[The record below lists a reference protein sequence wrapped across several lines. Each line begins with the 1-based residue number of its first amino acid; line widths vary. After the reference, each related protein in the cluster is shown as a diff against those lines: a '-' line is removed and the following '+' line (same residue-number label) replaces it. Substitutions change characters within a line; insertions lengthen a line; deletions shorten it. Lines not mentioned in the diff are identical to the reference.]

1 MATAFRYAHKNMDFI
16 QLSMK
21 EVPGHLRSALQL
33 MTEGTCEEISDGLPI
48 DIGQI
53 VKVGNSCK
61 EKVKEVID
69 KYDLVINELNELTE
83 ATIAT
88 QGVTEEARR
97 RTRAMME
104 ANRVE
109 QEYLDSQLGKVET
122 ELEKTKQQLEE
133 ETSTFKKAVGEL
145 GSWQSSLRQILNVTI
160 DTAANTVVPMMVMS
174 GGISMVASAA
184 TTVESIAGV
193 AGIVGVQ
200 ALRARQQSSAAS
212 PQTAPEQTPAGPED
226 QSLAGR
232 AQGLAKIVQ
241 VLKETAFVSDI
252 ALDKMALKNKGPLIT
267 AASSLDVQKTRIASA
282 EGSNLKEKLMK
293 VCSRIEKLIADVESA
308 FDKNDSNVI
317 DLHNECEKILEKCI
331 KYGDAKTKASLW
343 SCPSPAMLNNAK
355 GFADKFLGPKSN
367 LSENYVKEVH
377 MKMELTKEQL
387 RSTEKD
393 AEMQRERQLKL
404 TKDLHQTLSDL
415 TKFKEE
421 NSTQDEVLK
430 QIAKGLEV
438 FGKLKKQWT
447 DLLVFFDGM
456 GNLVNATLGP
466 RLDQF
471 AAIAQTA
478 ETQRKKEKELTTL
491 MRQRLFTPA
500 YEATKIAY
508 IVDHLSTTYW
518 KISQQHL
525 MPIVSSFGEMI
536 AMSDKKE
543 IEAKQ
548 RAIQLKASEAAEQ
561 IEAFIEQGH
570 RDFEARVQERQRQL
584 EITFKKFV
592 PQLPEEEVKKIQEF
606 VQKAKHDDDDDD
618 HHDDDVQGAAGP
630 DYDGYSY

>member
-1 MATAFRYAHKNMDFI
+1 MATAFRFAHKNMDFI

-21 EVPGHLRSALQL
+21 GVPGHLRSTLQL
-33 MTEGTCEEISDGLPI
+33 MTEGTCEEISDGLHI

-53 VKVGNSCK
+53 IQAGNVCK
-61 EKVKEVID
+61 DKVKEVIE

-83 ATIAT
+83 ATITT

-97 RTRAMME
+97 KARAMME
-104 ANRVE
+104 ANKVE
-109 QEYLDSQLGKVET
+109 QVYLEEQLQKLET
-122 ELEKTKQQLEE
+122 ELEKTQEQLEE
-133 ETSTFKKAVGEL
+133 ETETFKNTISEL
-145 GSWQSSLRQILNVTI
+145 GSWQSLGQQFVNVTI
-160 DTAANTVVPMMVMS
+160 DTAANTVIPMMVMS

-184 TTVESIAGV
+184 STAESFAGV

-200 ALRARQQSSAAS
+200 ALKSSQTQAVS
-212 PQTAPEQTPAGPED
+212 NPPQNFEQAPVEPED
-226 QSLAGR
+226 QSLVGR

-241 VLKETAFVSDI
+241 TIQDTMFLGDTQ
-252 ALDKMALKNKGPLIT
+252 LNKMALKNREPLI
-267 AASSLDVQKTRIASA
+267 AAKSSLGVQKSRIASA
-282 EGSNLKEKLMK
+282 EWSKTKEKLIK
-293 VCSRIEKLIADVESA
+293 VCCRIEKLIVDISEA
-308 FDKNDSNVI
+308 FDTNDPNVI
-317 DLHNECEKILEKCI
+317 NLHLECDNILKKCI

-343 SCPSPAMLNNAK
+343 SCPSPALLNSAK

-367 LSENYVKEVH
+367 LSENYVKAVH
-377 MKMELTKEQL
+377 LKMELTKEQL

-421 NSTQDEVLK
+421 NATQDEVLK
-430 QIAKGLEV
+430 QIAKGLVV
-438 FGKLKKQWT
+438 FGTLKKQWM

-471 AAIAQTA
+471 VAIAHSA
-478 ETQRKKEKELTTL
+478 ETQRKKSTELTNL

-508 IVDHLSTTYW
+508 VVDHLSSTYW

-536 AMSDKKE
+536 ALSDKNE

-548 RAIQLKASEAAEQ
+548 RAIEQKATEAAEQ
-561 IEAFIEQGH
+561 IQAFIDHGH
-570 RDFEARVQERQRQL
+570 REFSIQIEERQRQL
-584 EITFKKFV
+584 ETTFQKFV
-592 PQLPEEEVKKIQEF
+592 PKLPENEVKKIQEF
-606 VQKAKHDDDDDD
+606 VQNAQNDEEDSDSENGADGTNYDDF
-618 HHDDDVQGAAGP
+618 
-630 DYDGYSY
+630 SY